1 VDLIYVSEVFRSIQ
15 GEGPFAG
22 WPATFVRLSFC
33 NLHCT
38 WCDTWYTWD
47 KTRIDVV
54 ADARKMT
61 AAELAQA
68 IDRTD
73 LLVITGGEPLLQWK
87 RLQPALARSRWVRCQ
102 VETNGT
108 LYPPRFTWATWVV
121 SPKLANN
128 GADPLD
134 RRIKPDVLK
143 EYAWCDSYFKFVI
156 SNEEDVAEVEALV
169 STTLRGVS
177 RDRIYLMP
185 EGRTPKQLEARA
197 PWVAEQARLRGWR
210 YSDRLHIRLWGDRR
224 GV

>member
-1 VDLIYVSEVFRSIQ
+1 M
-15 GEGPFAG
+15 G
-22 WPATFVRLSFC
+22 WPALFIRLAFC
-33 NLHCT
+33 NLHCA

-54 ADARKMT
+54 ADAKKMT
-61 AAELAQA
+61 AAELARL
-68 IDRTD
+68 IKYED
-73 LLVITGGEPLLQWK
+73 LIVVTGGEPLLQWK
-87 RLQPALARSRWVRCQ
+87 KLVPVLEQTSWQRCQ

-108 LYPPRFTWATWVV
+108 LPPPHRWSWTTWVV
-121 SPKLANN
+121 SPKLSNN
-128 GADPLD
+128 GADPPT
-134 RRIKPDVLK
+134 RRIKPDVLR
-143 EYAWCDSYFKFVI
+143 EYVGLDSYFKFVI
-156 SNEEDVAEVEALV
+156 RDEGDVLEVETLLN
-169 STTLRGVS
+169 TTLRGVP